1 MDLREAIIRTV
12 CYFDLFDFPL
22 TREEVHDWLY
32 GASAEADEVEA
43 MISLLV
49 ASGVLK
55 SDNGFISLFDRDGL
69 EKVRAERKIFSD
81 RKWKRACRWARV
93 FAALPGVEFVG
104 VGNTLAYDNARDDSD
119 IDFFIVTAPNV
130 IWRTRFFCAAFAAM
144 LDLRPKDGDNRDKL
158 CLSFFVTTEAL
169 EMSKLAYDFRKRHSE
184 EPSDEESQHSKALI
198 ADGVAL
204 GSLASLGMTE
214 KAIDIY
220 LYYWTRQMLA
230 LAGNSSVFELFRAAN
245 PEIQSRGMAD
255 RSRFLRTVFY
265 PLALFPGA
273 FMRNWQ
279 KHHFPKLLIAS
290 EERHDGSVVVS
301 DSVLKFH
308 VNDRRADIYDRWQKR
323 VQSILHEDAKDHR
336 TN

>member
-22 TREEVHDWLY
+22 TRDEVHDWLC
-32 GASAEADEVEA
+32 GASAGVGEIEAT
-43 MISLLV
+43 ISSLV
-49 ASGVLK
+49 ASCVLK

-81 RKWKRACRWARV
+81 RKWKRARRWARV

-169 EMSKLAYDFRKRHSE
+169 EMRALAFR
-184 EPSDEESQHSKALI
+184 
-198 ADGVAL
+198 ADDVY
-204 GSLASLGMTE
+204 MH
-214 KAIDIY
+214 
-220 LYYWTRQMLA
+220 YWTRQMKP
-230 LAGNSSVFELFRAAN
+230 LAGNSSAFELFRAVN

-308 VNDRRADIYDRWQKR
+308 VNDRRADIYGRWQKR
-323 VQSILHEDAKDHR
+323 VQSILHENAQDHR

>member
-1 MDLREAIIRTV
+1 
-12 CYFDLFDFPL
+12 
-22 TREEVHDWLY
+22 
-32 GASAEADEVEA
+32 
-43 MISLLV
+43 
-49 ASGVLK
+49 
-55 SDNGFISLFDRDGL
+55 
-69 EKVRAERKIFSD
+69 
-81 RKWKRACRWARV
+81 
-93 FAALPGVEFVG
+93 
-104 VGNTLAYDNARDDSD
+104 
-119 IDFFIVTAPNV
+119 
-130 IWRTRFFCAAFAAM
+130 M

-169 EMSKLAYDFRKRHSE
+169 EMRALAFR
-184 EPSDEESQHSKALI
+184 
-198 ADGVAL
+198 ADDVY
-204 GSLASLGMTE
+204 MH
-214 KAIDIY
+214 
-220 LYYWTRQMLA
+220 YWTRQMKP
-230 LAGNSSVFELFRAAN
+230 LAGNSSAFELFRAVN

-323 VQSILHEDAKDHR
+323 VQSILHENAQDHR